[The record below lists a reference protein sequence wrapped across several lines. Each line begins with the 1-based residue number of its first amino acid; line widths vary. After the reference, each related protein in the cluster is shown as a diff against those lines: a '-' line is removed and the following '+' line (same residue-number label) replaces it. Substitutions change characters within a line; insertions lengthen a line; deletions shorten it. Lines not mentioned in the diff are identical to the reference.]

1 MEGEQKHEHDHD
13 HEHHQ
18 GRSLIARQPYR
29 PPPCEADEE
38 ELAAAEAGQHAGERQ
53 GGDTHGH
60 ADDHAHAEH
69 QHGSDADSHAHDEH
83 QHGSEEHGHDAH
95 RHDEPAATSSPDEH
109 RQAGARQFPSIECA
123 VITVSDT
130 RTELDDKSGALIQ
143 SMLQEAGHE
152 IVGYRLV
159 KNDAQQITQAL
170 THMLAGRA
178 RFVMLTG
185 GTGPG
190 TRDITVETVQSLLE
204 KELTGFGELFRIL
217 SYEEIGAATILSRA
231 TAGRIGNKFV
241 VCCPGS
247 SGAVRLA
254 LSAILIPE
262 LAHILREM
270 NR

>member
-1 MEGEQKHEHDHD
+1 MNNEETHD
-13 HEHHQ
+13 HEHNQ
-18 GRSLIARQPYR
+18 GRSIIARQPYR
-29 PPPCEADEE
+29 PPPCEADDQVE
-38 ELAAAEAGQHAGERQ
+38 AAAEQHAGESHD
-53 GGDTHGH
+53 GDAHGHAGDHGH
-60 ADDHAHAEH
+60 ADEH
-69 QHGSDADSHAHDEH
+69 DAHAHDEH
-83 QHGSEEHGHDAH
+83 QQATETAEHA
-95 RHDEPAATSSPDEH
+95 HDEHRQGEDAALSSPDEH
-109 RQAGARQFPSIECA
+109 RRAGAEQFPSIECA
-123 VITVSDT
+123 VITVSDS
-130 RTELDDKSGALIQ
+130 RTELNDKSGAIIQ

-152 IVGYRLV
+152 VVGYRLV

-254 LSAILIPE
+254 LSEILIPE

>member
-1 MEGEQKHEHDHD
+1 MNKEETHDHD
-13 HEHHQ
+13 HEHNQ
-18 GRSLIARQPYR
+18 GRSIIARQPYR
-29 PPPCEADEE
+29 PPPCEADDDQLE
-38 ELAAAEAGQHAGERQ
+38 AAAEQHAEEAHS
-53 GGDTHGH
+53 GDAHGH
-60 ADDHAHAEH
+60 ADEHDAHAYGEH
-69 QHGSDADSHAHDEH
+69 QHAAEGEAQA
-83 QHGSEEHGHDAH
+83 HDAH
-95 RHDEPAATSSPDEH
+95 GQGEAAEVSSPDEH
-109 RQAGARQFPSIECA
+109 RQAGAQQFPTIECA
-123 VITVSDT
+123 VITVSDS
-130 RTELDDKSGALIQ
+130 RTELNDKSGALIQ

-254 LSAILIPE
+254 LSEILIPE

>member
-1 MEGEQKHEHDHD
+1 MKSEQKHEHDHD

-18 GRSLIARQPYR
+18 GRSIIARQPHR
-29 PPPCEADEE
+29 PPPCEADEDE
-38 ELAAAEAGQHAGERQ
+38 GEAAEQHVGEAHGEAHGHTGER
-53 GGDTHGH
+53 GH
-60 ADDHAHAEH
+60 ADEHKAHDHGEH
-69 QHGSDADSHAHDEH
+69 QHGGGAEEHAHDA
-83 QHGSEEHGHDAH
+83 HGHSVAS
-95 RHDEPAATSSPDEH
+95 ATSSPDEH
-109 RQAGARQFPSIECA
+109 RQAGAQQFPSIECA

-143 SMLQEAGHE
+143 SMLREAGHE
-152 IVGYRLV
+152 IAGYRLV

-254 LSAILIPE
+254 LSEILIPE

>member
-1 MEGEQKHEHDHD
+1 MNNEQKHDHGHD

-29 PPPCEADEE
+29 PPPCEADDNEAE
-38 ELAAAEAGQHAGERQ
+38 AAARKHDEARALADGR
-53 GGDTHGH
+53 GH
-60 ADDHAHAEH
+60 ADEH
-69 QHGSDADSHAHDEH
+69 DAHAHDEH
-83 QHGSEEHGHDAH
+83 QHGDEEEAHAHDAH
-95 RHDEPAATSSPDEH
+95 NHGAGATSSPDEH
-109 RQAGARQFPSIECA
+109 RQEGAQQFPSIECA

-143 SMLQEAGHE
+143 SMLREAGHE
-152 IVGYRLV
+152 IAGYRLV
-159 KNDAQQITQAL
+159 KNDAQQIIQAL

-190 TRDITVETVQSLLE
+190 TKDITVETVQSLLE
-204 KELTGFGELFRIL
+204 KELTGFGELFRIM
-217 SYEEIGAATILSRA
+217 SYEEIGGATILSRA

-254 LSAILIPE
+254 LSQILIPE

>member
-1 MEGEQKHEHDHD
+1 MNNEQTHEHDHD

-18 GRSLIARQPYR
+18 GRSIIARQPYR
-29 PPPCEADEE
+29 PPPCEADDNEAE
-38 ELAAAEAGQHAGERQ
+38 AAARQQDEAHAQVGER
-53 GGDTHGH
+53 GH
-60 ADDHAHAEH
+60 AEEH
-69 QHGSDADSHAHDEH
+69 DAHAHDEH
-83 QHGSEEHGHDAH
+83 QHAAETEEHAHDAH
-95 RHDEPAATSSPDEH
+95 GHGEAAAVSSPDEH
-109 RQAGARQFPSIECA
+109 RQAGAQQFPTIECA
-123 VITVSDT
+123 VITVSDS
-130 RTELDDKSGALIQ
+130 RTELNDKSGAIIQ

-152 IVGYRLV
+152 VVGYRLV

-254 LSAILIPE
+254 LNEILIPE

>member
-1 MEGEQKHEHDHD
+1 M
-13 HEHHQ
+13 
-18 GRSLIARQPYR
+18 RATTAMP
-29 PPPCEADEE
+29 
-38 ELAAAEAGQHAGERQ
+38 
-53 GGDTHGH
+53 TNTT
-60 ADDHAHAEH
+60 
-69 QHGSDADSHAHDEH
+69 HAHDEH
-83 QHGSEEHGHDAH
+83 QQATETEKHA
-95 RHDEPAATSSPDEH
+95 HDEHRQGEDAALSSPDEH
-109 RQAGARQFPSIECA
+109 RRAGAEQFPSIECA
-123 VITVSDT
+123 VITVSDS
-130 RTELDDKSGALIQ
+130 RTELNDKSGALIQ

-152 IVGYRLV
+152 VVGYRLV

-254 LSAILIPE
+254 LSEILIPE

>member
-1 MEGEQKHEHDHD
+1 MNTEQKHEHDHD

-29 PPPCEADEE
+29 PPPCEADDNEAE
-38 ELAAAEAGQHAGERQ
+38 AAARQHDGAHAQAGVR
-53 GGDTHGH
+53 GH
-60 ADDHAHAEH
+60 AAE
-69 QHGSDADSHAHDEH
+69 SESHAHDEH
-83 QHGSEEHGHDAH
+83 QHGAQAEEHAHDAH
-95 RHDEPAATSSPDEH
+95 DHSADATSSPDEH
-109 RQAGARQFPSIECA
+109 RQAGAQQFPSIECA

-143 SMLQEAGHE
+143 SMLKEAGHE

-159 KNDAQQITQAL
+159 KNDAHQITQAL
-170 THMLAGRA
+170 TQMLAGRA

-204 KELTGFGELFRIL
+204 KELTGFGELFRIM

-254 LSAILIPE
+254 LSEILIPE

>member
-1 MEGEQKHEHDHD
+1 MSGEQKHEHGHD

-18 GRSLIARQPYR
+18 GRSIIARQPHR
-29 PPPCEADEE
+29 PPPCEADADEAE
-38 ELAAAEAGQHAGERQ
+38 ADGAGAQAAAPQ
-53 GGDTHGH
+53 GGDAHGH
-60 ADDHAHAEH
+60 AREH
-69 QHGSDADSHAHDEH
+69 EAHAHDEH
-83 QHGSEEHGHDAH
+83 EHGPRPDAH
-95 RHDEPAATSSPDEH
+95 GNDEHRHGEAAPASSPDEH

-143 SMLQEAGHE
+143 SMLREAGHE
-152 IVGYRLV
+152 IAGYRLV

-204 KELTGFGELFRIL
+204 KELSGFGELFRIL

-254 LSAILIPE
+254 LSEILIPE

>member
-1 MEGEQKHEHDHD
+1 MNNEQTHEHDHD

-18 GRSLIARQPYR
+18 GRSIISRQPHR
-29 PPPCEADEE
+29 PPPCEADDNEAE
-38 ELAAAEAGQHAGERQ
+38 AAARQQDEAHAQTGEGGHAEAHGHAGE
-53 GGDTHGH
+53 GVV
-60 ADDHAHAEH
+60 
-69 QHGSDADSHAHDEH
+69 HAHDER
-83 QHGSEEHGHDAH
+83 QHGAKAEEHAHDAH
-95 RHDEPAATSSPDEH
+95 AHGAAAATSSPDEH
-109 RQAGARQFPSIECA
+109 RQAGAQQFPTIECA

-130 RTELDDKSGALIQ
+130 RTELDDKSGAIIQ

-159 KNDAQQITQAL
+159 KNNAQQITQAL
-170 THMLAGRA
+170 THMLASRA

-254 LSAILIPE
+254 LNEILIPE

>member
-1 MEGEQKHEHDHD
+1 MNSKETHEHDHD

-29 PPPCEADEE
+29 PPPCEADEDE
-38 ELAAAEAGQHAGERQ
+38 SEAAGAGEPGAHAH
-53 GGDTHGH
+53 GGETHGH
-60 ADDHAHAEH
+60 ADNQGHADDHGHAGEH
-69 QHGSDADSHAHDEH
+69 DAHAHDEH
-83 QHGSEEHGHDAH
+83 QHGDAAEAHGHDA
-95 RHDEPAATSSPDEH
+95 AAASSSPDEH

-152 IVGYRLV
+152 VVGYRLV

-204 KELTGFGELFRIL
+204 KELSGFGELFRIL

-254 LSAILIPE
+254 LSEILIPE

>member
-1 MEGEQKHEHDHD
+1 MNAEQEHDHD
-13 HEHHQ
+13 HEHQQ
-18 GRSLIARQPYR
+18 GRSLIARQPHR
-29 PPPCEADEE
+29 PPPCEADDN
-38 ELAAAEAGQHAGERQ
+38 AAEAAARQQDEAHAQAGER
-53 GGDTHGH
+53 GH
-60 ADDHAHAEH
+60 AVEGED
-69 QHGSDADSHAHDEH
+69 HAHDEH
-83 QHGSEEHGHDAH
+83 QHGSQAEAHAHDAH
-95 RHDEPAATSSPDEH
+95 EHGAAAAMSSPDEH
-109 RQAGARQFPSIECA
+109 RQAGAQQFPTIECA

-190 TRDITVETVQSLLE
+190 TKDITVETVQSLLE
-204 KELTGFGELFRIL
+204 KELTGFGELFRVL

-254 LSAILIPE
+254 LSEILIPE

>member
-1 MEGEQKHEHDHD
+1 MTNEQTHEHD

-18 GRSLIARQPYR
+18 GRSIIARQPHR
-29 PPPCEADEE
+29 PPPCEADDNEAE
-38 ELAAAEAGQHAGERQ
+38 AAARRQEEAHAQAGER
-53 GGDTHGH
+53 GH
-60 ADDHAHAEH
+60 TDDHGPGEH
-69 QHGSDADSHAHDEH
+69 QHGGQA
-83 QHGSEEHGHDAH
+83 EEHSHDDHGHGGA
-95 RHDEPAATSSPDEH
+95 AATSSPDEH
-109 RQAGARQFPSIECA
+109 RQAGAQQFPSIECA

-170 THMLAGRA
+170 THMLASRA

-231 TAGRIGNKFV
+231 TSGRIGNKFV

-254 LSAILIPE
+254 LSEILIPE

>member
-1 MEGEQKHEHDHD
+1 MSSEQKHEHEHNHD

-18 GRSLIARQPYR
+18 GRSIIARQPHR
-29 PPPCEADEE
+29 PPPCEADEDE
-38 ELAAAEAGQHAGERQ
+38 GEAQAAQDATASQGGGAHDHAGEHDAQ
-53 GGDTHGH
+53 G
-60 ADDHAHAEH
+60 EH
-69 QHGSDADSHAHDEH
+69 QHGATEEAHD
-83 QHGSEEHGHDAH
+83 HDAH
-95 RHDEPAATSSPDEH
+95 RHGEAASSSPDEH

-143 SMLQEAGHE
+143 SMLREAGHE
-152 IVGYRLV
+152 VVGYRLV

-204 KELTGFGELFRIL
+204 KELSGFGELFRIL

-254 LSAILIPE
+254 LSEILIPE

>member
-1 MEGEQKHEHDHD
+1 MNNEQTHEHDHD

-18 GRSLIARQPYR
+18 GRSIIARQPYR
-29 PPPCEADEE
+29 PPPCEADDDQIE
-38 ELAAAEAGQHAGERQ
+38 AAAEQHAGEAHGEAHGHTGER
-53 GGDTHGH
+53 GH
-60 ADDHAHAEH
+60 ADEH
-69 QHGSDADSHAHDEH
+69 EAHAHDEH
-83 QHGSEEHGHDAH
+83 QHGGGAEEHAHDAH
-95 RHDEPAATSSPDEH
+95 GHGVASATSSPDEH
-109 RQAGARQFPSIECA
+109 RQAGAQQFPSIECA

-152 IVGYRLV
+152 IAGYRLV

-254 LSAILIPE
+254 LSEILIPE

>member
-1 MEGEQKHEHDHD
+1 M
-13 HEHHQ
+13 
-18 GRSLIARQPYR
+18 
-29 PPPCEADEE
+29 
-38 ELAAAEAGQHAGERQ
+38 
-53 GGDTHGH
+53 
-60 ADDHAHAEH
+60 
-69 QHGSDADSHAHDEH
+69 
-83 QHGSEEHGHDAH
+83 
-95 RHDEPAATSSPDEH
+95 
-109 RQAGARQFPSIECA
+109 
-123 VITVSDT
+123 ITVSDT

-143 SMLQEAGHE
+143 SMLREAGHE
-152 IVGYRLV
+152 IAGYRLV
-159 KNDAQQITQAL
+159 KNDAQQIIQAL

-190 TRDITVETVQSLLE
+190 SKDITVETVQSLLE
-204 KELTGFGELFRIL
+204 KELTGFGELFRIM
-217 SYEEIGAATILSRA
+217 SYEEIGGATILSRA

-254 LSAILIPE
+254 LSQILIPE

>member
-1 MEGEQKHEHDHD
+1 MPAK
-13 HEHHQ
+13 
-18 GRSLIARQPYR
+18 LM
-29 PPPCEADEE
+29 
-38 ELAAAEAGQHAGERQ
+38 
-53 GGDTHGH
+53 
-60 ADDHAHAEH
+60 
-69 QHGSDADSHAHDEH
+69 
-83 QHGSEEHGHDAH
+83 
-95 RHDEPAATSSPDEH
+95 AATRMDMRATTAMPTNTTHMLTTSTSKPPRQQGTPTMNTRVKARTPRLSSPDEH
-109 RQAGARQFPSIECA
+109 RRAGAEQFPSIECA
-123 VITVSDT
+123 VITVSDS
-130 RTELDDKSGALIQ
+130 RTELTDKSGAIIQ

-152 IVGYRLV
+152 VVGYRLV

-254 LSAILIPE
+254 LSEILIPE

>member
-1 MEGEQKHEHDHD
+1 MNSEQKHEHDHD

-29 PPPCEADEE
+29 PPPCEADDNEAE
-38 ELAAAEAGQHAGERQ
+38 AAARRQDEARAQAE
-53 GGDTHGH
+53 DHGH
-60 ADDHAHAEH
+60 AGDHGHAEEH
-69 QHGSDADSHAHDEH
+69 MAHDHGEH

-109 RQAGARQFPSIECA
+109 RQAGAQQFPSIECA

-143 SMLQEAGHE
+143 SMLKEAGHE

-170 THMLAGRA
+170 THMLASRA

-190 TRDITVETVQSLLE
+190 TKDITVETVQSLLE

-254 LSAILIPE
+254 LSEILIPE

>member
-1 MEGEQKHEHDHD
+1 MTNEQKHEHDHD

-18 GRSLIARQPYR
+18 GRSLISRQPYR
-29 PPPCEADEE
+29 PPPCEADDNEAE
-38 ELAAAEAGQHAGERQ
+38 AAARRQEEARAQAGERRH
-53 GGDTHGH
+53 GDDHGH
-60 ADDHAHAEH
+60 GEH
-69 QHGSDADSHAHDEH
+69 QHGGQAEEHAHDD
-83 QHGSEEHGHDAH
+83 HGHGGT
-95 RHDEPAATSSPDEH
+95 AATASTDEH
-109 RQAGARQFPSIECA
+109 RQAGAQQFPSIECA
-123 VITVSDT
+123 VITVSDS

-143 SMLQEAGHE
+143 SMLKEAGHE

-159 KNDAQQITQAL
+159 KNNAQQITQAL

-204 KELTGFGELFRIL
+204 KELTGFGELFRIM

-231 TAGRIGNKFV
+231 TSGRIGNKFV

-254 LSAILIPE
+254 LSEILIPE

>member
-1 MEGEQKHEHDHD
+1 M
-13 HEHHQ
+13 
-18 GRSLIARQPYR
+18 
-29 PPPCEADEE
+29 
-38 ELAAAEAGQHAGERQ
+38 
-53 GGDTHGH
+53 
-60 ADDHAHAEH
+60 
-69 QHGSDADSHAHDEH
+69 
-83 QHGSEEHGHDAH
+83 
-95 RHDEPAATSSPDEH
+95 
-109 RQAGARQFPSIECA
+109 
-123 VITVSDT
+123 ITVSDT

-143 SMLQEAGHE
+143 SMLREAGHE

-170 THMLAGRA
+170 THMLASRA

-190 TRDITVETVQSLLE
+190 TKDITVETVQSLLE

>member
-1 MEGEQKHEHDHD
+1 MNTEQEREHDHD

-18 GRSLIARQPYR
+18 GRSIIARQPYR
-29 PPPCEADEE
+29 PPPCEADDNEAE
-38 ELAAAEAGQHAGERQ
+38 AAARQHDEAHAQAGER
-53 GGDTHGH
+53 GH
-60 ADDHAHAEH
+60 AAEHDGHAH
-69 QHGSDADSHAHDEH
+69 QHGGEAEAHAHDAH
-83 QHGSEEHGHDAH
+83 DHGAG
-95 RHDEPAATSSPDEH
+95 AASSPDEH

-254 LSAILIPE
+254 LSEILIPE

>member
-1 MEGEQKHEHDHD
+1 M
-13 HEHHQ
+13 
-18 GRSLIARQPYR
+18 
-29 PPPCEADEE
+29 
-38 ELAAAEAGQHAGERQ
+38 
-53 GGDTHGH
+53 
-60 ADDHAHAEH
+60 
-69 QHGSDADSHAHDEH
+69 
-83 QHGSEEHGHDAH
+83 
-95 RHDEPAATSSPDEH
+95 SSPDEH
-109 RQAGARQFPSIECA
+109 RQAGAQQFPTIECA
-123 VITVSDT
+123 VITVSDS
-130 RTELDDKSGALIQ
+130 RTELTDKSGALIQ

-152 IVGYRLV
+152 VVGYRLV

-254 LSAILIPE
+254 LNEILIPE

>member
-1 MEGEQKHEHDHD
+1 MSGEQKHEHGHD

-18 GRSLIARQPYR
+18 GRSIIARQPHR
-29 PPPCEADEE
+29 PPPCEADADE
-38 ELAAAEAGQHAGERQ
+38 AEADGAGAQDAASQ
-53 GGDTHGH
+53 GGDARGHAREHEAHGH
-60 ADDHAHAEH
+60 GEHGHGAGTDAH
-69 QHGSDADSHAHDEH
+69 GHDEH
-83 QHGSEEHGHDAH
+83 RHGEAA
-95 RHDEPAATSSPDEH
+95 PASSPDEH

-123 VITVSDT
+123 VVTVSDT

-143 SMLQEAGHE
+143 SMLREAGHE
-152 IVGYRLV
+152 VVGYRLV

-204 KELTGFGELFRIL
+204 KELSGFGELFRIL

-254 LSAILIPE
+254 LSEILIPE

>member
-1 MEGEQKHEHDHD
+1 MRRKRRHAGKMRHMPQQVSEATPTTMPTASTSTGVTQALTRKKSKSM
-13 HEHHQ
+13 
-18 GRSLIARQPYR
+18 GRKNTVTTPTAT
-29 PPPCEADEE
+29 
-38 ELAAAEAGQHAGERQ
+38 AGQPPR
-53 GGDTHGH
+53 
-60 ADDHAHAEH
+60 
-69 QHGSDADSHAHDEH
+69 
-83 QHGSEEHGHDAH
+83 
-95 RHDEPAATSSPDEH
+95 SSPDEH
-109 RQAGARQFPSIECA
+109 RQAGAQQFPTIECA

-143 SMLQEAGHE
+143 SMLKEAGHE

-170 THMLAGRA
+170 THMLASRA

-190 TRDITVETVQSLLE
+190 TKDITVETVQSLLE

>member
-1 MEGEQKHEHDHD
+1 MNNEETHD
-13 HEHHQ
+13 HEHNQ
-18 GRSLIARQPYR
+18 GRSIIARQPYR
-29 PPPCEADEE
+29 PPPCEADDQVE
-38 ELAAAEAGQHAGERQ
+38 AAAEHMPAKLMAATRSAMRATTAMPTNT
-53 GGDTHGH
+53 THMLTTSTSM
-60 ADDHAHAEH
+60 ATETEK
-69 QHGSDADSHAHDEH
+69 HAHDEH
-83 QHGSEEHGHDAH
+83 RQGEDA
-95 RHDEPAATSSPDEH
+95 ALSSPDEH
-109 RQAGARQFPSIECA
+109 RRAGAEQFPSIECA
-123 VITVSDT
+123 VITVSDS
-130 RTELDDKSGALIQ
+130 RTELTDKSGALIQ

-152 IVGYRLV
+152 VVGYRLV

-254 LSAILIPE
+254 LSEILIPE

>member
-1 MEGEQKHEHDHD
+1 MSSEQEREHEHDHD

-18 GRSLIARQPYR
+18 GRSIIARQPYR
-29 PPPCEADEE
+29 PPPCEVDEDE
-38 ELAAAEAGQHAGERQ
+38 GEAKAAPQAAASQGGVHGQARDHGHSDEHAG
-53 GGDTHGH
+53 HG
-60 ADDHAHAEH
+60 EH
-69 QHGSDADSHAHDEH
+69 QHGDTKEAHEHAAH
-83 QHGSEEHGHDAH
+83 QHGE
-95 RHDEPAATSSPDEH
+95 AAVSSPEEH
-109 RQAGARQFPSIECA
+109 RQAGARQFPTIECA

-152 IVGYRLV
+152 VVDYRLV

-170 THMLAGRA
+170 THLLAGRA

-204 KELTGFGELFRIL
+204 KELSGFGELFRIM

-254 LSAILIPE
+254 LSEILIPE

>member
-1 MEGEQKHEHDHD
+1 MNGEETHDHD
-13 HEHHQ
+13 HEHSQ
-18 GRSLIARQPYR
+18 GRSIIARQPYR
-29 PPPCEADEE
+29 PPPCEADDDQLE
-38 ELAAAEAGQHAGERQ
+38 AAAEQHAGETH
-53 GGDTHGH
+53 GGDAHGH
-60 ADDHAHAEH
+60 AGEHDAHAHGEH
-69 QHGSDADSHAHDEH
+69 QHAAEGEEHAHDA
-83 QHGSEEHGHDAH
+83 HGQGE
-95 RHDEPAATSSPDEH
+95 AAEVSSPDEH
-109 RQAGARQFPSIECA
+109 RQAGAQQFPTIECA
-123 VITVSDT
+123 VITVSDS
-130 RTELDDKSGALIQ
+130 RTELNDKSGALIQ

-254 LSAILIPE
+254 LSEILIPE

>member
-1 MEGEQKHEHDHD
+1 MNNEETHEHDH
-13 HEHHQ
+13 EHNQ
-18 GRSLIARQPYR
+18 GRSIIARQPYR
-29 PPPCEADEE
+29 PPPCEADDFALRADDQLE
-38 ELAAAEAGQHAGERQ
+38 AAAEQHAGETQ
-53 GGDTHGH
+53 GGDAHGH
-60 ADDHAHAEH
+60 AGEHDAQAHSEH
-69 QHGSDADSHAHDEH
+69 EHGSPAEEHAHDA
-83 QHGSEEHGHDAH
+83 HGQGE
-95 RHDEPAATSSPDEH
+95 AAEMSSPDEH
-109 RQAGARQFPSIECA
+109 RQAGAQQFPTIQCA
-123 VITVSDT
+123 VITVSDS
-130 RTELDDKSGALIQ
+130 RTELTDKSGAIIQ

-152 IVGYRLV
+152 VVGYRLV

-254 LSAILIPE
+254 LSEILIPE

>member
-1 MEGEQKHEHDHD
+1 MCKLSSEQTHEHEHDH
-13 HEHHQ
+13 EHRQ
-18 GRSLIARQPYR
+18 GRSIIQRQPYR
-29 PPPCEADEE
+29 PPPCEADEDE
-38 ELAAAEAGQHAGERQ
+38 IAAAEGQ
-53 GGDTHGH
+53 GGD
-60 ADDHAHAEH
+60 ARAESRDAHAESRDA
-69 QHGSDADSHAHDEH
+69 HGHSEH
-83 QHGSEEHGHDAH
+83 EHGAAAPEHGHDDHSHGAE
-95 RHDEPAATSSPDEH
+95 DAVSSPDEH
-109 RQAGARQFPSIECA
+109 RQAGAQQFPSIECA

>member
-1 MEGEQKHEHDHD
+1 M
-13 HEHHQ
+13 
-18 GRSLIARQPYR
+18 
-29 PPPCEADEE
+29 
-38 ELAAAEAGQHAGERQ
+38 
-53 GGDTHGH
+53 
-60 ADDHAHAEH
+60 
-69 QHGSDADSHAHDEH
+69 
-83 QHGSEEHGHDAH
+83 
-95 RHDEPAATSSPDEH
+95 SSPDEH
-109 RQAGARQFPSIECA
+109 RQAGAQQFPSIECA

-143 SMLQEAGHE
+143 SMLKEAGHE

-231 TAGRIGNKFV
+231 TSGRIGNKFV

-254 LSAILIPE
+254 LSEILIPE

>member
-1 MEGEQKHEHDHD
+1 MNKEETHDHD
-13 HEHHQ
+13 HEHSQ
-18 GRSLIARQPYR
+18 GRSIIARQPYR
-29 PPPCEADEE
+29 PPPCEADEDQIE
-38 ELAAAEAGQHAGERQ
+38 AAAEQHAGEAH
-53 GGDTHGH
+53 GGDAHGH
-60 ADDHAHAEH
+60 ASEHDAH
-69 QHGSDADSHAHDEH
+69 DHDEH
-83 QHGSEEHGHDAH
+83 QHGSQVEEHAHDAH
-95 RHDEPAATSSPDEH
+95 GQGEAAALSSPDEH
-109 RQAGARQFPSIECA
+109 RQAGAQQFPTIECA
-123 VITVSDT
+123 VITVSDS
-130 RTELDDKSGALIQ
+130 RTELNDKSGALIQ
-143 SMLQEAGHE
+143 SMLQEAEHE

-254 LSAILIPE
+254 LSEILIPE

>member
-1 MEGEQKHEHDHD
+1 MNNEQKHDHEHD

-18 GRSLIARQPYR
+18 GRSIIARQPYR
-29 PPPCEADEE
+29 PPPCEADQDDDVV
-38 ELAAAEAGQHAGERQ
+38 AATQQHAGEPHGGAARQ
-53 GGDTHGH
+53 H
-60 ADDHAHAEH
+60 AGEH
-69 QHGSDADSHAHDEH
+69 EAHAHDEH
-83 QHGSEEHGHDAH
+83 QQAAETEEHA
-95 RHDEPAATSSPDEH
+95 HDEHRQGEDAALSSPDEH
-109 RQAGARQFPSIECA
+109 RRAGAEQFPSIECA
-123 VITVSDT
+123 VITVSDS
-130 RTELDDKSGALIQ
+130 RTELTDKSGAIIQ

-152 IVGYRLV
+152 VVGYRLV

-254 LSAILIPE
+254 LSEILIPE

>member
-1 MEGEQKHEHDHD
+1 MNSERTHEQDHD

-18 GRSLIARQPYR
+18 GRSIIARQPHR
-29 PPPCEADEE
+29 PPPCEADDNEAE
-38 ELAAAEAGQHAGERQ
+38 AAARRQDEAHAQAGER
-53 GGDTHGH
+53 GH
-60 ADDHAHAEH
+60 ADEHKEHGHGEH
-69 QHGSDADSHAHDEH
+69 QHGSGAEEHAHDEH
-83 QHGSEEHGHDAH
+83 GHGG
-95 RHDEPAATSSPDEH
+95 AAAMSSPDEH
-109 RQAGARQFPSIECA
+109 RQAGAQQFPSIECA
-123 VITVSDT
+123 VITVSDS

-143 SMLQEAGHE
+143 SMLKEAGHE

-231 TAGRIGNKFV
+231 TSGRIGNKFV

-254 LSAILIPE
+254 LSEILIPE

>member
-1 MEGEQKHEHDHD
+1 MTDEQKHEHDHD

-18 GRSLIARQPYR
+18 GRSIIARQPYR
-29 PPPCEADEE
+29 PPPCEADDNEAE
-38 ELAAAEAGQHAGERQ
+38 AAARRQDEARAQAGEQ
-53 GGDTHGH
+53 GH
-60 ADDHAHAEH
+60 ADDHGHGEH
-69 QHGSDADSHAHDEH
+69 QHGCQAEEHSHDD
-83 QHGSEEHGHDAH
+83 HGHDGAV
-95 RHDEPAATSSPDEH
+95 ATSSPDEH
-109 RQAGARQFPSIECA
+109 RQAGAQQFPSIECA

-143 SMLQEAGHE
+143 SMLKEAGHE

-231 TAGRIGNKFV
+231 TSGRIGNKFV

-254 LSAILIPE
+254 LSEILIPE